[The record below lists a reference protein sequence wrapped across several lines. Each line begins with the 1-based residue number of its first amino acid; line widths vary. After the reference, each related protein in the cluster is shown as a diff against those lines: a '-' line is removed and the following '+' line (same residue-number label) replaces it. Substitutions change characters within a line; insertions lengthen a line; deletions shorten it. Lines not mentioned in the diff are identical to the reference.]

1 MKIFVFGNPLV
12 KKDSLP
18 LKLINSLSKEFP
30 DIEFVELD
38 PSENMEELGENPII
52 IDTVMGIDKVKLI
65 TDIGSIQNPP
75 RYSMHDL
82 DLGTHLKLL
91 MGVGLIKSVKILGVP
106 DDISEEE
113 ALKQLKELVKKL
125 LQ

>member
-12 KKDSLP
+12 KEDSLP
-18 LKLINSLSKEFP
+18 LKLIEPLKKEFP

-38 PSENMEELGENPII
+38 PNENMEGLGENPII
-52 IDTVMGIDKVKLI
+52 IDTVIGIDKVEVI
-65 TDIGSIQNPP
+65 TDIDSIKNPP
-75 RYSMHDL
+75 RYSTHDL

-91 MGVGLIKSVKILGVP
+91 SGVGLIKSVKILGVP
-106 DDISEEE
+106 DDISEED

-125 LQ
+125 KD